1 MGWIIEK
8 LWLFEN
14 RGKPQP
20 VWAELSACHAWSPL
34 PWQAAW
40 RIGQSPG
47 LEVRGG
53 LDSGPGSAPVSV
65 PYKMTMNNN
74 NNSSYHLLSHH
85 SLPGTLVS
93 FLQVLLHQ
101 ILTPALRGS
110 FSIIF
115 ISDENTEVR
124 QG

>member
-74 NNSSYHLLSHH
+74 NNSSYHLLSPH
-85 SLPGTLVS
+85 SGPTSHLSPCCPSLSWTERKDNGLSFTSCCALVS
-93 FLQVLLHQ
+93 
-101 ILTPALRGS
+101 
-110 FSIIF
+110 
-115 ISDENTEVR
+115 
-124 QG
+124 